1 MFDILNNFSLFALII
16 LIITIIVVY
25 KSQIKR
31 KRLKFLVSSNEFRI
45 GSIIIII
52 FLFVVKFY
60 KKETDEMKKIN
71 RSSNIALIALLV
83 ALLAYLELTI
93 IPFWLI
99 FLTSYYLHI
108 E

>member
-1 MFDILNNFSLFALII
+1 MFDIINNFSLFALII

-25 KSQIKR
+25 KNQIKR
-31 KRLKFLVSSNEFRI
+31 KRLKVLLSSNEFRI
-45 GSIIIII
+45 GSVIIII
-52 FLFVVKFY
+52 FLFIIKFY
-60 KKETDEMKKIN
+60 KNETDEMKKIN
-71 RSSNIALIALLV
+71 RSSNIALIALIV

>member
-1 MFDILNNFSLFALII
+1 MFDIINNFSLFALII

-25 KSQIKR
+25 KNQIKR
-31 KRLKFLVSSNEFRI
+31 KRLKFLVSSNEFKI
-45 GSIIIII
+45 GSVIIII
-52 FLFVVKFY
+52 FLFIIKFY
-60 KKETDEMKKIN
+60 KNETDEMKKIN
-71 RSSNIALIALLV
+71 RSSNIALIALIV

-99 FLTSYYLHI
+99 FLTSYYLNI